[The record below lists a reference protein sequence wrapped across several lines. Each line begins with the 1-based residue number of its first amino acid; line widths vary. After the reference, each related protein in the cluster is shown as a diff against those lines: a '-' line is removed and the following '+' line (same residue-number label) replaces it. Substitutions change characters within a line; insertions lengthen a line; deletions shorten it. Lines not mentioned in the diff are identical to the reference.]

1 MAQGGKVK
9 FVAKIITII
18 DRINSAVGKCTAWL
32 SGVLVLVVC
41 YDVFTRYFLKKSS
54 IAIFEL
60 EWHIFSILFLLAAA
74 YTLKCDSHVRVD
86 VFYSRFSPKVK
97 AAINLIGSIIFLIPF
112 CILIIWA
119 SKNFVLMSYNLMET
133 SPDPG
138 GLPYRYILKLM
149 IPVGFSFILLQGVS
163 LTLRSFCE
171 LIDYP
176 VNDNDS
182 EKEQENA

>member
-1 MAQGGKVK
+1 MK
-9 FVAKIITII
+9 FVAQIITII
-18 DRINSAVGKCTAWL
+18 DRFNSAVGKCTAWL

-60 EWHIFSILFLLAAA
+60 EWHIFSVLFLLAAA
-74 YTLKCDSHVRVD
+74 YTLKTDNHVRVD
-86 VFYSRFSPKVK
+86 VFYSRFTPKTK
-97 AAINLIGSIIFLIPF
+97 AAVNLIGSLLFLLPF

-119 SKNFVLMSYNLMET
+119 SKNFVLMSYNLKET

-138 GLPYRYILKLM
+138 GLPYRYLLKLM
-149 IPVGFSFILLQGVS
+149 IPVGFSFVLLQGVS
-163 LTLRSFCE
+163 LILSSFCT

-176 VNDNDS
+176 LD
-182 EKEQENA
+182 ENGSTEERKNA